1 MTEPPA
7 PTSSKRPDLP
17 ALHPRDGHQ
26 VDAAFDAVYS
36 WNYEPEIDQIRT
48 LYANALE
55 RQWIAL
61 RDLDWQSEIDRE
73 AFTESVSLG
82 GIPIS
87 QTAFWK
93 GLPLDTRWNVSR
105 CSAAF
110 MLSNFLHG
118 EQGALVVAGQM
129 VNAVPHMDGK
139 FYAATQTLD
148 EARHVEVF
156 AAYIGKLEEV
166 HEITPGLTELLDA
179 VVSAQDWKQK
189 AVGMQIVIEGL
200 ALFLFRDMRNRASE
214 PLLRQLLTYVSRDEA
229 RHTGYGIKYLGHVVP
244 TLGAREN
251 RELQD
256 FAFECTRKLMASR
269 AGLTMRDRI
278 LQVWRDAGVDPADV
292 FRALEKERDGI
303 ARAMQEQPGGRYG
316 PVSGFIIPT
325 LRALGLYG
333 ERTAGL
339 FREMWTETQGAEA
352 AARYASSDADLPED
366 LERWVNEGYEAL

>member
-1 MTEPPA
+1 MKAE
-7 PTSSKRPDLP
+7 RPDLP
-17 ALHPRDGHQ
+17 AKHPAEGDS
-26 VDAAFDAVYS
+26 VEAALTAVYS
-36 WNYEPEIDQIRT
+36 WNYDPEIDQVRT

-55 RQWIAL
+55 RQWVAL
-61 RDLDWQSEIDRE
+61 RDLDWESELDRE
-73 AFTESVSLG
+73 AFTQTFNMG

-87 QTAFWK
+87 ETAFWK
-93 GLPLDTRWNVSR
+93 ALPLETRWNVSR

-118 EQGALVVAGQM
+118 EQGALMVAGQM
-129 VNAVPHMDGK
+129 VSSVPHMDAK

-156 AAYIGKLEEV
+156 QAYIEKLAPV
-166 HEITPGLTELLDA
+166 HEITPGLKDLLDR
-179 VVSAQDWKQK
+179 VVSADDWKRK

-214 PLLRQLLTYVSRDEA
+214 PLLRKLLTYVSRDEA
-229 RHTGYGIKYLGHVVP
+229 RHTGYGIKYLGYVVP
-244 TLGAREN
+244 TLGEQEK

-256 FAFECTRKLMASR
+256 FAFECTRALMASR
-269 AGLTMRDRI
+269 AGLSMRDRI

-292 FRALEKERDGI
+292 FSALEKERDQI
-303 ARAMQEQPGGRYG
+303 AKTLEPAAGQRYG

-325 LRALGLYG
+325 LRSLGLYG
-333 ERTAGL
+333 ERSAKL
-339 FREMWTETQGAEA
+339 FKQMWTETQGSEA
-352 AARYASSDADLPED
+352 AERYANSDAVLPQD